1 MEPSEQ
7 DRMMTIEWDMM
18 DKDRFFMLSVA
29 NSIAL
34 RSVLYPLTVIKTRLQ
49 VQKSNEMYR
58 GTFDAFSKIV
68 RQDGMSGLYRGF
80 MVNTMQIVSGIGYL
94 FTYETVRHLVS
105 KYTTITDNKVK
116 GLIAGGASSMVS
128 QTIITPFDVV
138 SQHIMVMTGKKRHQM
153 NSSTAASGNNGASF
167 KRLMLTEV
175 EIKRYGL
182 SLAIIR
188 ELYRQDHFK
197 GFYRGYFASLGTYVP
212 SSAIWWMFYPCYSG
226 TYNDFS
232 FRVYFEL

>member
-1 MEPSEQ
+1 MEPSDQ

-18 DKDRFFMLSVA
+18 DKNRFFVLSIA

-34 RSVLYPLTVIKTRLQ
+34 RSILYPLTVIKTRLQ

-68 RQDGMSGLYRGF
+68 RQDGVGGLYRGF
-80 MVNTMQIVSGIGYL
+80 MMNTFQIVSGIGYL

-105 KYTTITDNKVK
+105 KYTSIQNNQMK

-128 QTIITPFDVV
+128 QTMITPFDVV
-138 SQHIMVMTGKKRHQM
+138 SQHIMMITGKAAPYHAKL
-153 NSSTAASGNNGASF
+153 SSEMYPNLKSPRFN
-167 KRLMLTEV
+167 LTISEH

-188 ELYRQDHFK
+188 ELYRKDRLK
-197 GFYRGYFASLGTYVP
+197 GFYRGYFASLATYVP
-212 SSAIWWMFYPCYSG
+212 SSGIWWMCYPAYSG
-226 TYNDFS
+226 P
-232 FRVYFEL
+232 